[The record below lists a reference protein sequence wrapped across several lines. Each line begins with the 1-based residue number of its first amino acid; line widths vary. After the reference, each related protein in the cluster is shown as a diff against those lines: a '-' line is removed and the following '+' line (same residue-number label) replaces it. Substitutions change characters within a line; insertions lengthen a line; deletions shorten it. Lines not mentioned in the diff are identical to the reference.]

1 MSDEDRVRLADDEIE
16 KYVTETIA
24 QHGRGN
30 VFVETPVYSG
40 PFPID
45 ALRKLKRLVDNAH
58 RARVWH
64 ARYGP
69 AWAQPLPLSEPE
81 RIRILYSADKP
92 RHLLACYS
100 ESLAGRDFH
109 YLGHP
114 QFLDYGRA
122 VMADPRTP
130 EYLRED
136 PILQIHFPPRPIAGL
151 DEHGRWRPLPDRTSQ
166 LLPVAP
172 APWIPGTITWGLESQ
187 SDCRT

>member
-1 MSDEDRVRLADDEIE
+1 MSDEGRIRLSAVELD
-16 KYVTETIA
+16 KYVNELIA

-30 VFVETPVYSG
+30 ILVKTPIYSG

-64 ARYGP
+64 SRYGP

-81 RIRILYSADKP
+81 QISLLYGSDRP
-92 RHLLACYS
+92 LYLLSYYS
-100 ESLAGRDFH
+100 SSLEGRDYN
-109 YLGHP
+109 YLEHP
-114 QFLDYGRA
+114 QFFDYGRA

-130 EYLRED
+130 EHLRED
-136 PILQIHFPPRPIAGL
+136 PDLQIHFPPKPLAGL
-151 DEHGRWRPLPDRTSQ
+151 DEHQRWRPLPDRVSQ

-172 APWIPGTITWGLESQ
+172 GPWIPGTITWGLESQ
-187 SDCRT
+187 FDRRT